1 MIALLAFALNAS
13 ALDRPAPL
21 PEPLPPR
28 SFQTKDP
35 AVATLSNG
43 LDVLVFSNHEVPL
56 WEARLVLG
64 VGEYAD
70 PTGKEG
76 LAQLT
81 YDLVDS
87 GTDNRT
93 SAEISRALQL
103 LGGSVTSGLRTD
115 TVTINARGIKRNLAE
130 TLDIW
135 ADIVLNPSFPE
146 EELEIRRTAQIA
158 AVEVALSDASATSGR
173 VLSKLVYGDGYLGR
187 SPTVASL
194 ESLSRDDVLTFHG
207 TYTGPENALLL
218 VGGDLTV
225 EDVVPLLEAR
235 LGSWTVEDLS
245 SAPVVAEAKEIP
257 NETIYFFDD
266 PGASQSV
273 ISSVTLIDRID
284 GADWIPLAVAN
295 QMFARAFTSRVNMN
309 LREDKGYTYGARCYA
324 SGRHGPGLYSCRSS
338 VRTDATGA
346 SLREFRDEIAAVR
359 SARPLTDDE
368 VRISKSSLIQ
378 SWPRKFETIPSILNQ
393 EFEIWRYGLSE
404 DRLTEYIPAVDA
416 VDTAQANDVLT
427 RWLRPEATLWLIA
440 GDREKVMK
448 ELEETGLP
456 IVELDRTGTELESN

>member
-1 MIALLAFALNAS
+1 MIALLTFALNAH

-21 PEPLPPR
+21 PEPLPAR
-28 SFQTKDP
+28 SFQMADP
-35 AVATLSNG
+35 AVATLANG

-56 WEARLVLG
+56 WEVRLVLG
-64 VGEYAD
+64 VGEYVD
-70 PTGKEG
+70 PDGKEG

-81 YDLVDS
+81 YDLVDR
-87 GTDNRT
+87 GTADRS

-115 TVTINARGIKRNLAE
+115 SATINASGIKRNLAK

-135 ADIVLNPSFPE
+135 ADVVLNPSFPE

-158 AVEVALSDASATSGR
+158 AVNVALADASATSGR

-187 SPTVASL
+187 APTVTSL
-194 ESLSRDDVLTFHG
+194 ESLTRQDVETFHG

-218 VGGDLTV
+218 VGGDLTLD
-225 EDVVPLLEAR
+225 EVVPLLEAR
-235 LGSWTVEDLS
+235 LGSWTVDDLS
-245 SAPVVAEAKEIP
+245 SAPVVAEPIAITE
-257 NETIYFFDD
+257 EVLYFIDD

-273 ISSVTLIDRID
+273 ISSTTLVDRVE
-284 GADWIPLAVAN
+284 GPDWVPLEVAN

-324 SGRHGPGLYSCRSS
+324 SGRHGPGLYTCRSA
-338 VRTDATGA
+338 VRTDVTGA
-346 SLREFRDEIAAVR
+346 SLRELRGEIAAVR
-359 SARPLTDDE
+359 SDRPLTEDE
-368 VRISKSSLIQ
+368 VRISKSALVQ
-378 SWPRKFETIPSILNQ
+378 SWPRKFETIPFILNQ
-393 EFEIWRYGLSE
+393 EFENWRYGLSE
-404 DRLTEYIPAVDA
+404 DRLTEYIPAVGA
-416 VDTAQANDVLT
+416 VDTAQANAALK

-440 GDREKVMK
+440 GDREKVMT

-456 IVELDRTGTELESN
+456 IVELDRTGTELEKN